1 VREFLQTIYD
11 VMMYDWFKYPC
22 ILSIYLIVLISIFT
36 NTGNKNKLFIG
47 TVMWFSLSII
57 IVMYSICLFL
67 LQEFIPFTY

>member
-1 VREFLQTIYD
+1 
-11 VMMYDWFKYPC
+11 MMYDWFKYPC